1 MEAALLGVMYDVPS
15 RTDIAKVV
23 IEKACIESNAAPT
36 LVPRT
41 GDIPKRAS
49 RREKPNEEKSA

>member
-1 MEAALLGVMYDVPS
+1 VMYEIPS
-15 RTDIAKVV
+15 RTDIAKVI

-36 LVPRT
+36 LVART